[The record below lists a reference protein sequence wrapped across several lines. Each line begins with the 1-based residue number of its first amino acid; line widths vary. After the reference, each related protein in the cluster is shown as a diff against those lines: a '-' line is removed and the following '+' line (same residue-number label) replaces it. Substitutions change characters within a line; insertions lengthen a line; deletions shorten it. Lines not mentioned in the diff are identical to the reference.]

1 MVAAV
6 KAKAAEKP
14 KELQTTRTSGPASS
28 KGAAMNTSSAVA
40 KKVSSSAGAK
50 KKGRGATH
58 EVSCS
63 DSSSDSSYD
72 SSGKPE
78 EENVLKSPE
87 YDAFDDE
94 RTKQLKAEDCAA
106 ADATEKPRPKVRLR
120 SRSRGQT
127 SRSSAVAA
135 HRPDPSNEPKYKK
148 IWKTQY
154 FYSVSKEQAKKLL
167 QRSDQATLTKGA
179 SRTVNLLVQCWNLD
193 RDCPPSVIEDFIRG
207 ESAMGTHVGLI
218 FVDMY
223 GDTPKDKSQA
233 FC

>member
-1 MVAAV
+1 MIMLLGIPFSNVRHIDPRLIVSSCLVSSILVVAFMSPPMAV

-40 KKVSSSAGAK
+40 KKFSSSAVAK

-63 DSSSDSSYD
+63 GSSSGSSYD
-72 SSGKPE
+72 SSDKSE

-87 YDAFDDE
+87 YDAFDDG

-135 HRPDPSNEPKYKK
+135 HRQDPAN
-148 IWKTQY
+148 
-154 FYSVSKEQAKKLL
+154 
-167 QRSDQATLTKGA
+167 GA
-179 SRTVNLLVQCWNLD
+179 NYRK
-193 RDCPPSVIEDFIRG
+193 F
-207 ESAMGTHVGLI
+207 
-218 FVDMY
+218 
-223 GDTPKDKSQA
+223 
-233 FC
+233 

>member
-40 KKVSSSAGAK
+40 KKFSSSAVAK

-58 EVSCS
+58 EVHIGDS
-63 DSSSDSSYD
+63 DSSSSDASSD
-72 SSGKPE
+72 SSGKS
-78 EENVLKSPE
+78 EENVPKSPE

-94 RTKQLKAEDCAA
+94 RTKELKAEDCAA
-106 ADATEKPRPKVRLR
+106 ADATEKPKKKARLR

-135 HRPDPSNEPKYKK
+135 HRQDPPN
-148 IWKTQY
+148 
-154 FYSVSKEQAKKLL
+154 
-167 QRSDQATLTKGA
+167 GA
-179 SRTVNLLVQCWNLD
+179 NYRK
-193 RDCPPSVIEDFIRG
+193 F
-207 ESAMGTHVGLI
+207 
-218 FVDMY
+218 
-223 GDTPKDKSQA
+223 
-233 FC
+233 

>member
-28 KGAAMNTSSAVA
+28 KGTSSAVA
-40 KKVSSSAGAK
+40 KKFSSSAVAK

-94 RTKQLKAEDCAA
+94 RTKELKAEDCAA
-106 ADATEKPRPKVRLR
+106 ADATEKPKKKARLR

-135 HRPDPSNEPKYKK
+135 HRPDSPNGAPYKKNRKKTVFLFRQQRASEEVSPEIRPSNAHKRCKSNTQLVRPVLEP
-148 IWKTQY
+148 
-154 FYSVSKEQAKKLL
+154 
-167 QRSDQATLTKGA
+167 
-179 SRTVNLLVQCWNLD
+179 
-193 RDCPPSVIEDFIRG
+193 
-207 ESAMGTHVGLI
+207 
-218 FVDMY
+218 
-223 GDTPKDKSQA
+223 
-233 FC
+233 